1 MRPPAELYDDVEFI
15 AQGGMARVYRARRK
29 ESGRI
34 VAVREI
40 PGGTDSEPRIES
52 ERQGAEIQRALSAID
67 RRVPK
72 VFDVSLSATGWLYV
86 EMELVDGEDLADAL
100 QRGPL
105 PVPDAVRI
113 ICEIFDFLRVAHGQ
127 AVEVNGERREH
138 QVHGDLTPRNVRI
151 ASDGSVRILDF
162 GIAKGLKATLTAQAF
177 ANYGYISP
185 ERARTGRMGM
195 ADDYWSAG
203 VLFYEMLA
211 GARAFPGTAEEIRSA
226 LATRRPPLPLDTRI
240 PRPVRAIVARLLAW
254 DPAFRYPTAAAV
266 LDDLRCL
273 QEGRRT
279 QAEAA
284 EEAAR
289 TRLVAAPASPVTSAT
304 TVAVGG
310 PHRHAPAAAAVGR
323 PLPPVSPMPPRS
335 DVREPALPDAAARKP
350 RTFPWKRAVLAATAL
365 VVFLHEQPIRR
376 EADASARVAAAETV
390 APDRLLSQLE
400 SLRGRAWLDMTT
412 RHFAE
417 VVVRRLSAQA
427 IATLKDYRED
437 LPTIRKPHFEA
448 ARGLLARAVRIDAE
462 NRLTTAWLRYAEG
475 HLARIDAESGRE
487 DERRPLLRQAMARFE
502 EAAALAPNLPDP
514 HLALARIYTYYIRD
528 PERARRAMQTAER
541 LGQAPGLRGHAQ
553 LGDLLRAEGES
564 LVHLARDQYGTP
576 SEEPALLRARTELT
590 AAVEEY
596 DKARGFAQSARNG
609 RQAGVWIAAIDDRLA
624 ELRQAAI
631 DVHDAGGDDDATPAW
646 RGDAADQGGEAP
658 PAAAEAGAGDAAVS
672 VREPA
677 EPERW

>member
-40 PGGTDSEPRIES
+40 PGGTDSEQRIQS

-67 RRVPK
+67 RRVPA
-72 VFDVSLSATGWLYV
+72 VFDVSTSANGWLYV

-113 ICEIFDFLRVAHGQ
+113 VSEIFDFLRVAHGQ

-151 ASDGSVRILDF
+151 AGDGAVRILDF

-177 ANYGYISP
+177 ANFGYISP
-185 ERARTGRMGM
+185 ERARTGRMGL

-203 VLFYEMLA
+203 VLFYEMLS

-226 LATRRPPLPLDTRI
+226 LASRRPPLPLDLRI

-254 DPAFRYPTAAAV
+254 DPAFRYPTADAV

-289 TRLVAAPASPVTSAT
+289 TRPVPPPPSSPVTSAT
-304 TVAVGG
+304 TVAVGRVPVPRMPG
-310 PHRHAPAAAAVGR
+310 APAAKAAAAAAPADTR
-323 PLPPVSPMPPRS
+323 TPPPLPVAGTP
-335 DVREPALPDAAARKP
+335 KP
-350 RTFPWKRAVLAATAL
+350 RAFPWKRAAL
-365 VVFLHEQPIRR
+365 VAGALLVFLHEQPIRR
-376 EADASARVAAAETV
+376 EADAQARIAAAETL

-400 SLRGRAWLDMTT
+400 SLRNRAWLDMTT
-412 RHFAE
+412 RGFAD
-417 VVVRRLSAQA
+417 VVVRRLSGQA
-427 IATLKDYRED
+427 VATLKDYRED
-437 LPTIRKPHFEA
+437 LPTIRKPHFES
-448 ARGLLARAVRIDAE
+448 ARALLARAVRIDAD
-462 NRLTTAWLRYAEG
+462 NSATTAWLRYAEG
-475 HLARIDAESGRE
+475 HLTRIDAESGSE
-487 DERRPLLRQAMARFE
+487 DERRPLLRQAVARFE
-502 EAAALAPNLPDP
+502 EAAALAPGLPDP

-528 PERARRAMQTAER
+528 PERARRAMQMAEQ
-541 LGQAPGLRGHAQ
+541 LGHAPGLRGHAQ
-553 LGDLLRAEGES
+553 LGDLFRTEGES

-576 SEEPALLRARTELT
+576 SEEPALLRARRELT
-590 AAVEEY
+590 AAVDEY

-609 RQAGVWIAAIDDRLA
+609 RQAGVWISAIDERLT
-624 ELRQAAI
+624 ELREQAAAA
-631 DVHDAGGDDDATPAW
+631 DPPDSSERASAGWGADAASQDGESEAADAGTD
-646 RGDAADQGGEAP
+646 
-658 PAAAEAGAGDAAVS
+658 DAAVS

-677 EPERW
+677 AEQERW